1 VFEDWKLAETA
12 QNWDADPTGHNPTR
26 EEQLDIMLSI
36 LADIYQPGKA
46 ILDVGLGSG
55 IVEDLIFKRIPG
67 AHVVGI
73 DSSEAM
79 IKLAHRRLQPYAG
92 QYEVVMHDI
101 TRIASIEI
109 PGRDYQVAI
118 SIQTIHNV
126 ADEYKKPIFDFIY
139 ATLETGGLFLL
150 LDRVAVET
158 PYLFDC
164 YKSMWERLDKV
175 YGAHLR
181 EGPTFEE
188 HTRSVRARGDLPA
201 GLDQHLAWFREAG
214 FETACLHLHG
224 NRALIAGRKV

>member
-1 VFEDWKLAETA
+1 VFENWKREEIA
-12 QNWDADPTGHNPTR
+12 QTWDADPTGHNPTR

-36 LADIYQPGKA
+36 LGDTYQQGKA

-55 IVEDLIFKRIPG
+55 IVEELIFKRIPG

-73 DSSEAM
+73 DSSQAM
-79 IKLAHRRLQPYAG
+79 VNLANRRLQPYKG

-101 TRIASIEI
+101 TEIGSIEM
-109 PGRDYQVAI
+109 PRRDYQVAI
-118 SIQTIHNV
+118 SVQTIHNV
-126 ADEYKKPIFDFIY
+126 ADEYKKPIFDFVY
-139 ATLETGGLFLL
+139 GTLEKGGLFLL
-150 LDRVAVET
+150 LDRMAVDT
-158 PYLFDC
+158 PHLFDC

-181 EGPTFEE
+181 EGATFEQ
-188 HTRSVRARGDLPA
+188 HIQSVRARGDLPA
-201 GLDQHLAWFREAG
+201 NLEQHLVWLRESG